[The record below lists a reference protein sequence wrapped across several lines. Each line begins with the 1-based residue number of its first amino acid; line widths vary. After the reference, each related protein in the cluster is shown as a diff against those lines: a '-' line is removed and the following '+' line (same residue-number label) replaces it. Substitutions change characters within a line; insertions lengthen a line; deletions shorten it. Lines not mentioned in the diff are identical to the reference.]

1 MSLDP
6 HALKIYIDGS
16 ALRNPGGAGGVAAWI
31 EFPMDWDRPDELLF
45 QEGFQETTNNRM
57 ELLACIRAF
66 EYVRDQ
72 GRGLG
77 VERVQIVTDSR

>member
-1 MSLDP
+1 
-6 HALKIYIDGS
+6 
-16 ALRNPGGAGGVAAWI
+16 
-31 EFPMDWDRPDELLF
+31 MDWDRPCGLLF

-57 ELLACIRAF
+57 ELLACILAF

-77 VERVQIVTDSR
+77 VERVQIVTDSRYVHDC